1 MTDYAQM
8 RRRVPVDHPLECTDC
23 NQPISTSQALSEH
36 RVARGHHLCHGGITL
51 VSDCWGC
58 SDKQYGH
65 ITGREIAPSP
75 VAWLA
80 ELIEHGQWLQGARP
94 YALTRMESLL
104 TTTEM
109 CDRVKEYLEGLRTLE
124 YLEGLLADAKKRMIR
139 ASKWSDR
146 WIYFIGALNIGVSL
160 YAWLGPEHTMN
171 WWGIGVGTFLIGMQ
185 HLPPW
190 RKRVERNRIAV
201 TGDRG

>member
-23 NQPISTSQALSEH
+23 TQPISTSQALSEH
-36 RVARGHHLCHGGITL
+36 RAFRGHHLCHGGITL

-65 ITGREIAPSP
+65 ITGREIAPGP
-75 VAWLA
+75 VAWLE
-80 ELIEHGQWLQGARP
+80 ELIEHGQWLEGERP

-109 CDRVKEYLEGLRTLE
+109 CDRVKEYLESLRTLE
-124 YLEGLLADAKKRMIR
+124 YLKGLLADAKKRR
-139 ASKWSDR
+139 AR
-146 WIYFIGALNIGVSL
+146 YQ
-160 YAWLGPEHTMN
+160 WLSRC
-171 WWGIGVGTFLIGMQ
+171 GIGFAIASQFAVAAFQWFGPRHTVDWANLIVGSVLLGLYQ
-185 HLPPW
+185 SRW
-190 RKRVERNRIAV
+190 REYVERNRTAV